1 MRAPSLDDEHVFRES
16 PLRFLGYANEVGE
29 AFRSHIPRVA
39 VRASYVISFGY
50 GFVDAAW
57 RSNFARSRVTHLPP
71 NQRRFVAADVFVETL
86 AWQSLA
92 SVIFPGFTINR
103 IVWASTKLVNKST
116 GRSHAAWKSW
126 LPTVIGLASIPIIF
140 KPIDNFTTILMTRYI
155 RPATVAWLE

>member
-57 RSNFARSRVTHLPP
+57 RSNFAHSRVTHLPP
-71 NQRRFVAADVFVETL
+71 NQRRFVAAGAV
-86 AWQSLA
+86 AIH
-92 SVIFPGFTINR
+92 IFRT
-103 IVWASTKLVNKST
+103 VKLKNTHQMYSSRLWR
-116 GRSHAAWKSW
+116 GSR
-126 LPTVIGLASIPIIF
+126 LPA
-140 KPIDNFTTILMTRYI
+140 
-155 RPATVAWLE
+155 